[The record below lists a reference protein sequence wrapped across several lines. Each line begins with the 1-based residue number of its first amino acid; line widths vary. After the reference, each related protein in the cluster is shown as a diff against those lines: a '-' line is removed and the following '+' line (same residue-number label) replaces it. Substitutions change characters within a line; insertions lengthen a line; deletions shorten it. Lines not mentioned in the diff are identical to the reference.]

1 MKINFF
7 IISVIFYST
16 LLTPSTGL
24 AENSIIPAELSPS
37 DIILYRQIFNV
48 QKSGQWEQ
56 AESIKEDIENPILF
70 GHVEFQKLM
79 HPTSYRSSYDEL
91 SHWLSVWGDQPDADR
106 IFRLAMRRKP
116 SSANDPAP
124 PRAPQVSS
132 EWPINF
138 VTIKSPPP
146 NQSYQVTRSASDAR
160 RVKNAFSHVYKHLGE
175 GEVDLAIKDLNN
187 GIVINTVF
195 DKTEKAILSSKIAA
209 SAFRKGNDALALEL
223 SSKAAEVARNWV
235 PESDW
240 IAGLAAWNMNLFE
253 IAKFHFEKAAN
264 SEILSPEKHAGAA
277 FWAARANLAS
287 HNPENVISWLQESA
301 SESNTFYGQLAS
313 RQLGIELNIE
323 FNLPVL
329 SEIEIQSALDIKAV
343 RRSIALGQIG
353 ENYWAEKEIRSIYN
367 KVGIG
372 IARPLLAVAGQYG
385 MPSSSLYLARM
396 LLNSA
401 GLTFYSGLYPE
412 SPWEPLDGYTVDRAL
427 VNAFIRQESAFR
439 TNARSVD
446 GARGPMQLMP
456 STASFITNDSTLK
469 NKNAELLYLP
479 EKNIQIG
486 QKYLLHLMNDNN
498 FKDNILLVVAA
509 YNGGPGNLNRW
520 TNSMGLVTGPLIFIE
535 KIPVTETRNFVSKIF
550 SNLWIYRSLL
560 EQKNPILD
568 SIASNKWPIYYRLD

>member
-1 MKINFF
+1 
-7 IISVIFYST
+7 
-16 LLTPSTGL
+16 
-24 AENSIIPAELSPS
+24 
-37 DIILYRQIFNV
+37 LYRQIFDI

-56 AESIKEDIENPILF
+56 AEAIKEDIENPILF

-91 SHWLSVWGDQPDADR
+91 NHWLSIWGDQPDADR

-116 SSANDPAP
+116 SSANDPTS
-124 PRAPQVSS
+124 PRTPQVSS
-132 EWPINF
+132 EWPTNF

-160 RVKNAFSHVYKHLGE
+160 RVKNAFSHVYKHLRE
-175 GEVDLAIKDLNN
+175 GDVDLAIKDLNN

-240 IAGLAAWNMNLFE
+240 IAGLAAWNMNLFK

-277 FWAARANLAS
+277 FWAARASLAS
-287 HNPENVISWLQESA
+287 HNPENVISWLQEAA

-323 FNLPVL
+323 FNLPIL
-329 SEIEIQSALDIKAV
+329 SKIEIQSALDIKAV

-353 ENYWAEKEIRSIYN
+353 EIYWAEKEIRSVYN

-401 GLTFYSGLYPE
+401 GLTFYLGLYPE
-412 SPWEPLDGYTVDRAL
+412 APWEPLDGYTVDRAL

-456 STASFITNDSTLK
+456 STASFITNDSTLR
-469 NKNAELLYLP
+469 NKNADLLYLP

-520 TNSMGLVTGPLIFIE
+520 TNSMGLVTDPLIFIE

-550 SNLWIYRSLL
+550 SNLWIYRTLL
-560 EQKNPILD
+560 EQQNPILD